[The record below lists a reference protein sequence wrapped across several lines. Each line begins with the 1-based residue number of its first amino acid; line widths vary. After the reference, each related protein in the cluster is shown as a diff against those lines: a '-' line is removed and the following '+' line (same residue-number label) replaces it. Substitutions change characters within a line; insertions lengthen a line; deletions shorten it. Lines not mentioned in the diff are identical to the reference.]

1 MKKRIWACLL
11 TVCMMAG
18 MLPLMAFAAEADAEC
33 EHSFDGT
40 AAVCVDQ
47 ICTVCGETVP
57 GSAKHDK
64 PLEHEGKEPT
74 YLESGWM
81 PYVTCE
87 TCGYTSFT
95 ALPVLEPSVETYE
108 EFVYYLEELEGLAW
122 QFARENPGKDPVAL
136 VIKYIRTGVDR
147 YNSGSW
153 GIMAGYED
161 VDFANYVR
169 RAEADKN
176 KEVTDESDLYQVTG
190 LKNIEEFE
198 LPNGDEVDFG
208 HMFGTMDISYHN
220 KGSQNHA
227 DVGGWA
233 GDLVDLMTSSDRAYG
248 GYEEST
254 VHLDLPEDLDLE
266 TMVKQVG
273 DNIFLQATCP
283 DDKFTRTDFYGDI
296 DGMYIVNELYKLEYE
311 AGDMADIISGYCTKS
326 LSDEDR
332 AAYFMKV
339 RLGNSGTRAQV
350 RAAVYEEYSG
360 NNTITT
366 LESTREWLND
376 DSAYLTQLRR
386 AVCYAYADYVCML
399 AGDYVESGENPYYT
413 DFSTE
418 ISQLSPGVTQEIRKA
433 TSADG
438 KQMVYYLATADL
450 SNPYVTV
457 NANYYD
463 DEPTEWAM
471 ERVLDQANTAQA
483 KYGDPE
489 SEHYIENYQ
498 IVAAINSDG
507 FDMTTGAPG
516 GLLVMH
522 GQEYHSA
529 NSSGFFGMTLDGK
542 PVIGTTA
549 EYNTIYKGK
558 LRDAVGAFGTT
569 LVKEGKVNITAT
581 SNYYTDRASRTA
593 VGITKTGK
601 VVFMVLDGRQ
611 EPVSCGGSM
620 IEIAQIMLEAGCV
633 EAINLDGGG
642 STTFVSKP
650 EGQDEL
656 QVTNKPSDGYAR
668 SVSST
673 LIMVSTAPSS
683 TAFDHAII
691 ESDYSYAT
699 AGTEV
704 QLTAVG
710 VSATG
715 NVAEMPEGYTWAVSN
730 ERLGSVTEDGVFTGL
745 RNGSVDVYLKLDDEI
760 IGSKTMTMVV
770 PSSVYFTRKTM
781 NGVYGSTINLP
792 VAALYE
798 GKNVAISEDDI
809 TLTVSPE
816 AAGTCDGFKF
826 TANESEVKN
835 ALITATLNVN
845 TSVSGTITVNLYKQG
860 ENSFDFE
867 KADGGDSQLAWV
879 RQVSNSVF
887 DSDTTTYTAVDHS
900 KDMTTSY
907 IFAVDMSQITIPD
920 QLSELVYMLPGHDDP
935 NASAWNFLLQLAER
949 ISVLTE
955 VSATVQVDER
965 FDVDISE
972 LKIINEYFEVVNKE
986 TDIVYNEETNEIT
999 MTLHWKDQ
1007 TTAID
1012 AATANPLCIINGI
1025 KITPK
1030 EGTFDTAETI
1040 QVISSGKMGYKVFLR
1055 TSTLYSFCLKP
1066 ENQEKYG
1073 LLPFQSTYH
1082 DGDGVEKPENGGYF
1096 TNTEYKTFNDYYY
1109 LSYAMKQ
1116 GWIKEPGGWAYYV
1129 DDERLTGVQLIDG
1142 FYYDLGE
1149 EGVRPNQQEFT
1160 GIFTGTDG
1168 GMHYVRTGVIVTS
1181 GWIKENGVGYHC
1193 HSDGYLHEATIYDPT
1208 DCITGGHI
1216 RYVCNT
1222 CQNTPQIV
1230 GSKVYPEGHSWD
1242 HNYTCRSCGYKGQNI
1257 EHAIAKFG
1265 SITGTSYDPPLKQP
1279 YYGPAGLYLSFFV
1292 TFDGETELTRSTGA
1306 SLNDD
1311 DTMRDLYISYINPK
1325 GIGKAAINIQGKG
1338 NCYGEVVLE
1347 YTIYPC
1353 EVKKMEA
1360 TLLGEDSVLLEWIP
1374 GGRVRN
1380 GVLQPD
1386 GADSYHIYEDT
1397 NGNGKLNIDRGD
1409 TLIADV
1415 KGTSCIVNN
1424 LDAGKHTYFVVAR
1437 ADSDNGDE
1445 NGLNYNSPAS
1455 KAPSAS
1461 VTVTNELP
1469 DLEEPV
1475 YTPDET
1481 VEDKAEIEVT
1491 FNDEPETDGSW
1502 SVIVVAYDENGMM
1515 VSVNQK
1521 VVTGTTLKVALE
1533 NLQSADRLEIYVV
1546 GDESRPLMAPGVIE
1560 DLTAAPAELELLS
1573 MDHYTVTVEYPGEES
1588 VEELDLVEVELIEE

>member
-376 DSAYLTQLRR
+376 DSAYLTQLRK

-507 FDMTTGAPG
+507 FNMTNGAPG

-522 GQEYHSA
+522 GVEYHPINA
-529 NSSGFFGMTLDGK
+529 TGFFGMTLDGK
-542 PVIGTTA
+542 PVIGTTD

-569 LVKEGKVNITAT
+569 LVKDGKVKITAT

-835 ALITATLNVN
+835 ALITAMLNVN

-955 VSATVQVDER
+955 VSATVKVDER

-972 LKIINEYFEVVNKE
+972 LKIINEYFEVANKE

-1149 EGVRPNQQEFT
+1149 EGVRPNQMKFT
-1160 GIFTGTDG
+1160 GIYTDETGG
-1168 GMHYVRTGVIVTS
+1168 KRFVKTGEIVTS
-1181 GWIKENGVGYHC
+1181 GWAEDDGIGYHC
-1193 HSDGYLHEATIYDPT
+1193 HDNGYLYVANIKDPT
-1208 DCITGGHI
+1208 TCIKGGWVLYDCQTC
-1216 RYVCNT
+1216 RKMEYV
-1222 CQNTPQIV
+1222 
-1230 GSKVYPEGHSWD
+1230 SYKYPEGHAWD
-1242 HNYTCRSCGYKGQNI
+1242 NNHVCRSCEYVGKNI
-1257 EHAIAKFG
+1257 EDITAKLG
-1265 SITGTSYDPPLKQP
+1265 SIGSPKENGFSWRYR
-1279 YYGPAGLYLSFFV
+1279 GPNSGHYPFFVVDGDYTLSFSSGAGLDEEGVMKDLFV
-1292 TFDGETELTRSTGA
+1292 
-1306 SLNDD
+1306 
-1311 DTMRDLYISYINPK
+1311 SYINIK
-1325 GIGKAAINIQGKG
+1325 GIGKAVIDIEGKG
-1338 NCYGEVVLE
+1338 NYYGEVKLE
-1347 YTIYPC
+1347 YYNLPYELEKLT
-1353 EVKKMEA
+1353 A
-1360 TLLGEDSVLLEWIP
+1360 TPVGDDAVLLEWTP
-1374 GGRVRN
+1374 GGYVRD
-1380 GVLQPD
+1380 GVKQTD
-1386 GADSYHIYEDT
+1386 GADAYRICLDSKQNEIATATGSSYLVT
-1397 NGNGKLNIDRGD
+1397 NLE
-1409 TLIADV
+1409 
-1415 KGTSCIVNN
+1415 
-1424 LDAGKHTYFVVAR
+1424 AGKHTFYVLPYA
-1437 ADSDNGDE
+1437 ASDNGEED
-1445 NGLNYNSPAS
+1445 GAIYT
-1455 KAPSAS
+1455 APLWKSA
-1461 VTVTNELP
+1461 TATTETTLP

-1481 VEDKAEIEVT
+1481 VENKAEIEVT

-1546 GDESRPLMAPGVIE
+1546 GEESRPLMAPGVIE
-1560 DLTAAPAELELLS
+1560 DLTAAPAELGLLS
-1573 MDHYTVTVEYPGEES
+1573 MDHYTVTVEYPGEEPVEEP